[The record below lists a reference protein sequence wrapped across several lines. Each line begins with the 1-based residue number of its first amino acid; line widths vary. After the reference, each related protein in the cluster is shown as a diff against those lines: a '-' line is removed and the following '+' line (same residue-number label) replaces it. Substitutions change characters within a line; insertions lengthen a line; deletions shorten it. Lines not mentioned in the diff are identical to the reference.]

1 MFYRWRHHWRTR
13 RRFRSPGQRGS
24 DAQEWIFR
32 GSVSRPHLLGTEL
45 HLLLCLR
52 LWRRRRGGH
61 RHSDTEWFFILSSP
75 AVHVIHGRQQC
86 SFLLWFFIF
95 FLSYF
100 SLDLIIF
107 FLFGI
112 VFYCSRFGWEN
123 DFKLDCRTWTLHLP
137 SMNCMHQATLRSDL
151 INLKKKSDLIW
162 NSNLEF
168 GMI

>member
-86 SFLLWFFIF
+86 SFLLWFLIF
-95 FLSYF
+95 FLLLSYF
-100 SLDLIIF
+100 SLDLIKEDERGCAESFNFYF
-107 FLFGI
+107 FLHFFVCI
-112 VFYCSRFGWEN
+112 NFLL
-123 DFKLDCRTWTLHLP
+123 FKIWLNKWPWTGL
-137 SMNCMHQATLRSDL
+137 
-151 INLKKKSDLIW
+151 
-162 NSNLEF
+162 
-168 GMI
+168 